1 MTATGPID
9 VRRTRHRLRPDPR
22 RVLAK
27 LFIPGQEGLIEGESR
42 AGSVVDRVLEL
53 DDEEATATLAEVVAA
68 FADRHADLLATLDEH
83 FELVAHRIEDPAE
96 LSPTRRQLVGAYF
109 TQEFAIEG
117 AAVCNPSM
125 VPHPDQSSLA
135 RASPLRDEPESRRRR
150 SPFLDRVPHRRRSTP
165 KASSASTT
173 QELSCSAGVRAS
185 PVTGGTCSVGC

>member
-1 MTATGPID
+1 MTATGPIE
-9 VRRTRHRLRPDPR
+9 VLRTHHRLRPDPR

-68 FADRHADLLATLDEH
+68 FGDRHADLPAILEEH
-83 FELVAHRIEDPAE
+83 FELVAHRIDDPAE

-125 VPHPDQSSLA
+125 VPHPDHSDLPQGA
-135 RASPLRDEPESRRRR
+135 T
-150 SPFLDRVPHRRRSTP
+150 RVVMI
-165 KASSASTT
+165 
-173 QELSCSAGVRAS
+173 C
-185 PVTGGTCSVGC
+185 C